1 MNPFRSYTLEWWQI
15 GLLKISMI
23 AFGIA
28 LGATWPGVFAGWL
41 APLWLTPHQLTS
53 PHGLLVP
60 PRCLRWS
67 TGLTR
72 QPAVSTV
79 SLAG

>member
-1 MNPFRSYTLEWWQI
+1 MYPFQSYTLEWWQI

-41 APLWLTPHQLTS
+41 APLWLVFIA
-53 PHGLLVP
+53 GAVYMKYVGFKI
-60 PRCLRWS
+60 LRD
-67 TGLTR
+67 R
-72 QPAVSTV
+72 ERIA
-79 SLAG
+79 